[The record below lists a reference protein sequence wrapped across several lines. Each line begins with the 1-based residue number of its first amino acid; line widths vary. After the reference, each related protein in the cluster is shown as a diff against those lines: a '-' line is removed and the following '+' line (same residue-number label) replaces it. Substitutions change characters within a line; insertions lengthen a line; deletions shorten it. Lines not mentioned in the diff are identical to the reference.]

1 MGRMSASMKVEQTEK
16 LRADMRYCMISTSS
30 IEWCLANAKGQ
41 PLNFISE
48 FFALEADRRHKA
60 RIANIVRSA
69 GFPTIKNLDDYNMD
83 ELRLPEPMTFDCLRD
98 LGFIR
103 DRHTLIMH
111 GICGSGKTMLS
122 ICLGM
127 EACQRGYKVRFFT
140 LAQLAVRLK
149 AAAQEERLE
158 NFLLTLRGLDLLII
172 DEWGYTSI
180 DSESAGYLY
189 RVIADSYEQ
198 KALII
203 TTNLAFSDWGRLFAD
218 EQLAAAIID
227 RIVHYGH
234 LIDTGKKD
242 WRLSN
247 SPMNGKQF
255 VRAVKHPD

>member
-1 MGRMSASMKVEQTEK
+1 MPAEETQG
-16 LRADMRYCMISTSS
+16 
-30 IEWCLANAKGQ
+30 
-41 PLNFISE
+41 
-48 FFALEADRRHKA
+48 
-60 RIANIVRSA
+60 
-69 GFPTIKNLDDYNMD
+69 
-83 ELRLPEPMTFDCLRD
+83 
-98 LGFIR
+98 IR
-103 DRHTLIMH
+103 
-111 GICGSGKTMLS
+111 GSGKTMLS

-255 VRAVKHPD
+255 VRAVKNTG

>member
-1 MGRMSASMKVEQTEK
+1 MRISTTKKLEQAEK
-16 LRADMRYCMISTSS
+16 LRADMRFCSISNASAD
-30 IEWCLANAKGQ
+30 WCLANAKGQ
-41 PLNFISE
+41 ALNFVSE
-48 FFALEADRRHKA
+48 FFALEAERRHRT
-60 RIANIVRSA
+60 RIANIVRNA
-69 GFPTIKNLDDYNMD
+69 GFPSIKDLDDYD
-83 ELRLPEPMTFDCLRD
+83 IHELRLPEPMTFDNMKD
-98 LGFIR
+98 LDFIC
-103 DRHTLIMH
+103 DKHTLIMH

-127 EACQRGYKVRFFT
+127 EACRRGYKVRFFT

-158 NFLLTLRGLDLLII
+158 NFLLSLRSLDLLII

-180 DSESAGYLY
+180 DSESAGFLY
-189 RVIADSYEQ
+189 RVIADCYEQ

-247 SPMNGKQF
+247 STMSGKQF
-255 VRAVKHPD
+255 VKAAKVSD